1 MSNKILALAIAV
13 SPLLAVAQSGKFVI
27 DGKMPAGAAP
37 TEKIYLAYNDN
48 GEEMRDSSTI
58 VNGKYNF
65 EGSMTDGAIQANLFR
80 EDRTKAMPQRMKGHA
95 QFYVSPGHTKVVNE
109 ETFSRFSV
117 SGSLVDEQ
125 FRTMTQKIG
134 NNRSA
139 EKNEQ
144 LEFIKSHPDSWLSF
158 VYLEFRMRRARDISY
173 DEAEKLY
180 DGLSPRL
187 QKFERVS
194 AIKTLILQSRL
205 AIVGNQALEFTAA
218 DIDGKPVSL
227 SDYKGKYLF
236 IDFWASWCHPCREEN
251 PTVTAAYHKFKGKG
265 LNILSV
271 SLDATR
277 DPWIKAVKQDKL
289 EWPQVSNLK
298 GFKDEVAVKYAI
310 TAIPSNFL
318 IDPSGKII
326 AKNLRGAELD
336 KKLSEVFN

>member
-1 MSNKILALAIAV
+1 MSNKFLALAFVV
-13 SPLLAVAQSGKFVI
+13 SPLFTIAQSGKFVI
-27 DGKMPAGAAP
+27 DGKMPAGTAP

-48 GEEMRDSSTI
+48 GEEKRDSSAI
-58 VNGKYNF
+58 VNGKYHF
-65 EGSMTDGAIQANLFR
+65 EGSMTDGAIQASLFR

-95 QFYVSPGHTKVVNE
+95 QFYVSSGHTKVVNE
-109 ETFSRFSV
+109 ESFSRFSV

-134 NNRSA
+134 NNRNA

-144 LEFIKSHPDSWLSF
+144 LEFIKSHPDSWLSY
-158 VYLEFRMRRARDISY
+158 VYLDSRMNRARDISY

-180 DGLSPRL
+180 DGLSPRI

-205 AIVGNQALEFTAA
+205 AKVGNQALDFTAT
-218 DIDGKPVSL
+218 DIDGKPISL
-227 SDYKGKYLF
+227 SDYKGKFLF

-271 SLDATR
+271 SLDITR

-310 TAIPSNFL
+310 TSIPSNFL
-318 IDPSGKII
+318 IDPTGKII

-336 KKLSEVFN
+336 KKLEEVFN